1 MYILKLDDIVTEYK
15 NVNHSTM
22 ISVDVKSRIYV
33 IFHAGKSN
41 LKCATDLDT
50 SRYAKK
56 ADLAT
61 LK

>member
-1 MYILKLDDIVTEYK
+1 
-15 NVNHSTM
+15 M